1 MHTRPKSLFR
11 YRTLSAYSLAE
22 LVNGTMWFAK
32 PTTFNDPF
40 DCALTIDQ
48 QKFAESMQHAI
59 NAGMA
64 RGLIPKDLPESRR
77 APTEEER
84 ALYLAIREK
93 LRSVAAHLGLCCF
106 SENSRSILMWAHYA
120 NNHRGYCV
128 EYSLADETML
138 AQEVSPVIYSSTM
151 PSLSIA
157 DLAPENSGKTVEMLW
172 RTKAACWRYE
182 KEWRALAPEGNR
194 SYPARA
200 PILSVTFGE
209 RMPEGD
215 RTLIQQA
222 LRGQSGI
229 QLKEAYIHESRFSI
243 RTRKLRGG

>member
-11 YRTLSAYSLAE
+11 YRTLSAYSLGE

-48 QKFAESMQHAI
+48 QKFAESMRHTI
-59 NAGMA
+59 NIGIA
-64 RGLIPKDLPESRR
+64 RGLIPKDLPESGR
-77 APTEEER
+77 APTER
-84 ALYLAIREK
+84 DRSLHLAIRGK
-93 LRSVAAHLGLCCF
+93 LRDAIAHLGLCCF
-106 SENSRSILMWAHYA
+106 SESLRSILMWAHYA
-120 NNHRGYCV
+120 HSHRGYCV
-128 EYSLADETML
+128 EYSLADGTML

-157 DLAPENSGKTVEMLW
+157 DLAPENLEQTVEMLW

-215 RTLIQQA
+215 RALIQQA
-222 LRGQSGI
+222 LRGQSI
-229 QLKEAYIHESRFSI
+229 QLKEAYIHENRFAI